1 MGTPNAQAETDTSD
15 DGGNPVIPDDFDL
28 PLTEPNASTEADDE
42 EGEEQ
47 PAAAAKAPAKV
58 EAKEEPQESDLD
70 KLRKKREERRKLL
83 DAERARV
90 DAHSRAKELETR
102 VRELDELNALK
113 SSGKKLEVLKRLGIE
128 LSDVIGEHLESM
140 EVATEQ
146 GEAPSTADKA
156 TLKRLEALE
165 AELKGKKDAEEAA
178 AKEADERRKAEASNA
193 AVSGAIAK
201 AKDLLT
207 KGGERFE
214 VINAYEAHA
223 EVFNEFSQY
232 CKDHKLQFTA
242 EDEGEAEELFL
253 AFAERADETMA
264 ERAAAA
270 ARTKK
275 VQTRLDAKPAAAKT
289 AAGGEAKTPTAKG
302 RGHVAPPVES
312 TDDDELEQEWDPRKR
327 AKLLSRSFRISE

>member
-1 MGTPNAQAETDTSD
+1 MGTPNAQAETDTSG
-15 DGGNPVIPDDFDL
+15 DGGDPVIPDDFDL
-28 PLTEPNASTEADDE
+28 PLTEPNPSTDDDGE
-42 EGEEQ
+42 EGE
-47 PAAAAKAPAKV
+47 PAAAAKPAAKV
-58 EAKEEPQESDLD
+58 EAKDEAPQESDLD

-83 DAERARV
+83 DAERERV

-102 VRELDELNALK
+102 VKELDELNALK

-128 LSDVIGEHLESM
+128 LNDVIGEHLESM

-178 AKEADERRKAEASNA
+178 AREAEERRKAEASTA

-207 KGGERFE
+207 KGGDKFE

-223 EVFNEFSQY
+223 DVFNEFSAY
-232 CKDHKLQFTA
+232 CREHRLQFTSD
-242 EDEGEAEELFL
+242 DESEAEELFL
-253 AFAERADETMA
+253 AFAEKADEKLA

-275 VQTRLDAKPAAAKT
+275 VQSRLGAKPTAVKT
-289 AAGGEAKTPTAKG
+289 VAGGEAKAPTAQG

-312 TDDDELEQEWDPRKR
+312 TDDDEEQEWDPRKR
-327 AKLLSRSFRISE
+327 ARTLGRSIRITE